1 MASTYTGLGIQLMT
15 TGEKAGT
22 WGTLTNTN
30 WNIMEQIAGG
40 YIEQDIAGGAQ
51 TTTLSV
57 NDGTAGATLA
67 HRVIKFTGAI
77 TGNQIV
83 TIPLDVQTFYFIDNG
98 TTGAYTVQFKYV
110 SGSGGTVTWAATDKG
125 NKIIYAAADDGT
137 NPNIIDFGMGNVT
150 LTGTETLTNK
160 TLTSPKIGTS
170 ILDTNGLQLA
180 LLTATGSAVNE
191 ITLAN
196 AASGSNPTLTASGD
210 DANIGISFATKGTGV
225 IKAEDGGGTVSA
237 VKIAGKETIWVPA
250 VAMYAASTNGCADID
265 QTELTAQ
272 RPEVKALAFDA
283 SSDEYAQFAIAF
295 PKSWNE
301 STVTFQTYWSV
312 TGTNTGTVCFAV
324 QGVAVS
330 SDDTLDVAMGT
341 AVPNTALAASGT
353 ANDLMVNVESGA
365 VTIGG
370 SPAAGDEVFFN
381 VFRDVSA
388 DDQTADARLVGI
400 KIFYDTDA
408 ANDE

>member
-1 MASTYTGLGIQLMT
+1 MASTYTGLGVQLMT

-40 YIEQDIAGGAQ
+40 YIEEDINGGAQ

-210 DANIGISFATKGTGV
+210 DANIGISLATKGSGV
-225 IKAEDGGGTVSA
+225 IKAEDGGGTVAA

-250 VAMYAASTNGCADID
+250 TAMYAASTNGCADIA
-265 QTELTAQ
+265 QVELTAQ
-272 RPEVKALAFDA
+272 YPEVKSLDFDT
-283 SSDEYAQFAIAF
+283 SSDEYAQFAVAF

-312 TGTNTGTVCFAV
+312 SGTNTGTVCFAV

-330 SDDTLDVAMGT
+330 SDDTLDVAMGS
-341 AVPNTALAASGT
+341 AVANTALAASGT
-353 ANDLMVNVESGA
+353 TNDLMVNAESGA

-381 VFRDVSA
+381 VYRDVSA
-388 DDQTADARLVGI
+388 DDQTADARLVGL
-400 KIFYDTDA
+400 KLFYTTDA